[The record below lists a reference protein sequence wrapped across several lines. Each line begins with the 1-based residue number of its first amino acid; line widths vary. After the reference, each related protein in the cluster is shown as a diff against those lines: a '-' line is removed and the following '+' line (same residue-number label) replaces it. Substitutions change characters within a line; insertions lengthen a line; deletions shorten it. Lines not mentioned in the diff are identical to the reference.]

1 MGCGT
6 GQAFAQVIGP
16 GDDFLFIDDDG
27 ADGDFSDSIGRLGF
41 GQGFAHI
48 KFIFGHVESPW

>member
-6 GQAFAQVIGP
+6 GQAFAQVIGS

-27 ADGDFSDSIGRLGF
+27 TDGDFPDGIGRLGF
-41 GQGFAHI
+41 SQGFAI
-48 KFIFGHVESPW
+48 